1 MVILFEKQTPT
12 FAAGMNHK
20 KMRDSIDFGTTD
32 ISLLFRKM
40 FFPTLLGMV
49 LSATMCIIDGIFVG
63 RGIGSDA
70 LAAVNIV
77 APFFLLS
84 TGIGLMFGV
93 GASVVASIHLSQ
105 GKPKTARINIT
116 QAFTVSGMLM
126 LLISGLTMAFRS
138 RVAHLLGSSE
148 RLLPL
153 VLEYM
158 DWVVPFL
165 VFNML
170 LGVGLFV
177 IRLDGSPKYAMWCSA
192 VATLI
197 NLVLDYLFVF
207 PFGMGLTGAA
217 LATSLSLVAA
227 SGMIG
232 CYMVFGTRL
241 LRLYKPK
248 FSRKSLLLTARNVGY
263 MVKLGA
269 SALLSE
275 AAIACMML
283 VGNYVFIRHLGEDGV
298 AAYSVV
304 CYCFPIAFMVNNAVA
319 QSVQP
324 ILSFNYAAGN
334 LGRVRQAFRLSLGV
348 AFLCGTFACLVAM
361 LGRSAVV
368 GMFLNPDAV
377 AYTIAVEGIPY
388 FALGF
393 VFFALNI
400 VCIGYYQSVEQFRQ
414 ATVFTLLRGFV
425 AMTACFLLL
434 PAIWGIKGIWLAV
447 PASEFLT
454 FAAIA
459 LYYRT
464 GHGK

>member
-1 MVILFEKQTPT
+1 MPT
-12 FAAGMNHK
+12 FAAKKMNV

-32 ISLLFRKM
+32 IPRLFRKM

-77 APFFLLS
+77 APFFMLS

-93 GASVVASIHLSQ
+93 GASVVASIHLSH
-105 GKPKTARINIT
+105 GKEKTARINIT
-116 QAFTVSGMLM
+116 QAFTVSGSLM
-126 LLISGLTMAFRS
+126 LLISGLTMFFRS
-138 RVAHLLGSSE
+138 QVAGLLGSSE

-170 LGVGLFV
+170 LGIGLFV
-177 IRLDGSPKYAMWCSA
+177 IRLDGSPQFAMWCSA
-192 VATLI
+192 LATLV

-207 PFGMGLTGAA
+207 PLGMGLMGAA
-217 LATSLSLVAA
+217 LATSLSLAA
-227 SGMIG
+227 GSGMIG
-232 CYMVFGTRL
+232 FYMVFRTRV

-248 FSRKSLLLTARNVGY
+248 FSRKSLLLTLRNVGY
-263 MVKLGA
+263 MVKLGG

-275 AAIACMML
+275 AAIASMLL
-283 VGNYVFIRHLGEDGV
+283 VGNYVFIRFLGEDGV

-304 CYCFPIAFMVNNAVA
+304 CYCFPIAFMINNAIA

-324 ILSFNYAAGN
+324 IISFNYAAGN
-334 LGRVRQAFRLSLGV
+334 RARVRQAFRLSLGV
-348 AFLCGTFACLVAM
+348 ALLCGLLACLGAIAANT
-361 LGRSAVV
+361 GVV
-368 GMFLNPDAV
+368 GLFLSTEVP
-377 AYTIAVEGIPY
+377 AYGIAVRGIPY

-400 VCIGYYQSVEQFRQ
+400 VCIGYYQSVEKYRP
-414 ATVFTLLRGFV
+414 ATLFTLLRGFV

-434 PAIWGIKGIWLAV
+434 PTILGEKGIWLAV
-447 PASEFLT
+447 PVSELIT
-454 FAAIA
+454 FAVITV
-459 LYYRT
+459 YYRIT
-464 GHGK
+464 HGK

>member
-1 MVILFEKQTPT
+1 
-12 FAAGMNHK
+12 MNK
-20 KMRDSIDFGTTD
+20 TQMRDSIDFGTMD
-32 ISLLFRKM
+32 IPLLFRKM

-63 RGIGSDA
+63 RGVGSDA

-77 APFFLLS
+77 APFFMLS

-93 GASVVASIHLSQ
+93 GASVVASIHLSY
-105 GKPKTARINIT
+105 GKVKTARINIT
-116 QAFTVSGMLM
+116 QAFTVSGTLV
-126 LLISGLTMAFRS
+126 LVLSALTMTFRTQT
-138 RVAHLLGSSE
+138 ALLLGSSE

-153 VLEYM
+153 VLQYM
-158 DWVVPFL
+158 DWIVPFL

-170 LGVGLFV
+170 LGIGLFV

-192 VATLI
+192 ATASI

-207 PFGMGLTGAA
+207 PLGLGLAGAA
-217 LATSLSLVAA
+217 AATSLSLVAGSLLIA
-227 SGMIG
+227 L
-232 CYMVFGTRL
+232 YMLFFTHV

-248 FSRKSLLLTARNVGY
+248 FSRKSLLLTMRNIGY
-263 MVKLGA
+263 MMKLGA

-319 QSVQP
+319 QSAQP
-324 ILSFNYAAGN
+324 IISFNYAAGN
-334 LGRVRQAFRLSLGV
+334 RARVREAFRLSLGV
-348 AFLCGTFACLVAM
+348 ALLCGALACLGAL
-361 LGRSAVV
+361 LGRSELV
-368 GMFLNPDAV
+368 GLFLDPDAT
-377 AYTIAVEGIPY
+377 AYGIAVAGIPC

-400 VCIGYYQSVEQFRQ
+400 VCIGYYQSVEQFRP

-425 AMTACFLLL
+425 AMTACFLIL
-434 PAIWGIKGIWLAV
+434 PAIWDIKGIWLAV
-447 PASEFLT
+447 PASEFVT

-459 LYYRT
+459 LYYRIR
-464 GHGK
+464 HGK